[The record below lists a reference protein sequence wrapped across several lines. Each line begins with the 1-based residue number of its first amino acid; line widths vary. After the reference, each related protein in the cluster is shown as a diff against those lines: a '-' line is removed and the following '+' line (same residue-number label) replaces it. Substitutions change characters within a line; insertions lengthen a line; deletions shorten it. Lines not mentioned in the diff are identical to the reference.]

1 MKHSFNEKTKII
13 FISSTGGHF
22 AELMQL
28 KPIMDKCNYHIV
40 TEKTATNKNLKEK
53 YKNKLDFLVYG
64 TRKTKLL
71 YPFILLI
78 NCFISLFIFLKI
90 RPQVIITTGTHT
102 AGPMCCIAKI
112 FGCKIIYIETF
123 ANRTSKTAT
132 GKLLYHIADTF
143 VVQWEEMLELY
154 PKAKYWGVDFLMI
167 FVTLGTQDKPFER
180 LIKAVENQ
188 VELGNITEEVIVQ
201 SGCTKYISDKL
212 KIIPYMTIDELNKYL
227 IDARL
232 IITHAG
238 VGTIIQALEIGKT
251 VIAAAR
257 KKEFGEHVSDHQQ
270 QFLENFSSKGYIIP
284 LLDFDKLDEVI
295 KQAEDFKPNKFESNN
310 SNFITST
317 IQEINNLLS

>member
-90 RPQVIITTGTHT
+90 RPKVIITTGTHT

-154 PKAKYWGVDFLMI
+154 PKAKYWGWI
-167 FVTLGTQDKPFER
+167 F
-180 LIKAVENQ
+180 
-188 VELGNITEEVIVQ
+188 
-201 SGCTKYISDKL
+201 
-212 KIIPYMTIDELNKYL
+212 
-227 IDARL
+227 
-232 IITHAG
+232 
-238 VGTIIQALEIGKT
+238 
-251 VIAAAR
+251 
-257 KKEFGEHVSDHQQ
+257 
-270 QFLENFSSKGYIIP
+270 
-284 LLDFDKLDEVI
+284 
-295 KQAEDFKPNKFESNN
+295 
-310 SNFITST
+310 
-317 IQEINNLLS
+317 

>member
-40 TEKTATNKNLKEK
+40 TEKTATNRNLKEK

-154 PKAKYWGVDFLMI
+154 QKAKYWGWI
-167 FVTLGTQDKPFER
+167 F
-180 LIKAVENQ
+180 
-188 VELGNITEEVIVQ
+188 
-201 SGCTKYISDKL
+201 
-212 KIIPYMTIDELNKYL
+212 
-227 IDARL
+227 
-232 IITHAG
+232 
-238 VGTIIQALEIGKT
+238 
-251 VIAAAR
+251 
-257 KKEFGEHVSDHQQ
+257 
-270 QFLENFSSKGYIIP
+270 
-284 LLDFDKLDEVI
+284 
-295 KQAEDFKPNKFESNN
+295 
-310 SNFITST
+310 
-317 IQEINNLLS
+317 

>member
-102 AGPMCCIAKI
+102 
-112 FGCKIIYIETF
+112 
-123 ANRTSKTAT
+123 
-132 GKLLYHIADTF
+132 HI
-143 VVQWEEMLELY
+143 Q
-154 PKAKYWGVDFLMI
+154 P
-167 FVTLGTQDKPFER
+167 
-180 LIKAVENQ
+180 AVM
-188 VELGNITEEVIVQ
+188 V
-201 SGCTKYISDKL
+201 Y
-212 KIIPYMTIDELNKYL
+212 
-227 IDARL
+227 
-232 IITHAG
+232 
-238 VGTIIQALEIGKT
+238 
-251 VIAAAR
+251 
-257 KKEFGEHVSDHQQ
+257 
-270 QFLENFSSKGYIIP
+270 
-284 LLDFDKLDEVI
+284 
-295 KQAEDFKPNKFESNN
+295 
-310 SNFITST
+310 
-317 IQEINNLLS
+317 